1 MEDTIL
7 EELGTEHRKK
17 KKPKTRPPLLT
28 ALEITV
34 PPFRREWR
42 DLLVSPNPAD

>member
-1 MEDTIL
+1 MKDTIL

-17 KKPKTRPPLLT
+17 KTPPLQT

-34 PPFRREWR
+34 APFRREWR
-42 DLLVSPNPAD
+42 DLLVPPNPAA

>member
-7 EELGTEHRKK
+7 GELGTEHRKK
-17 KKPKTRPPLLT
+17 NTPPLLT

-42 DLLVSPNPAD
+42 DLLVSPNPAA